1 MEDSMLE
8 SRDSVKAIKGVGEKT
23 AALFAKIGV
32 YTVGNLLYHYPF
44 RYETYA
50 YPMPIASCRE
60 KELVSIEGIVAASP
74 KFFNAGK
81 YKITEV
87 LVKDDTGSITLK
99 WYNAPFMRN
108 VLKFGDRLIFRGKVQ
123 VKNKKLFIAQPEYF
137 TKEKYAVMLKT
148 LRPVYPSTEGLTQ
161 NAITTAIGKALEETV
176 MPDYLSAA
184 QKKRYELA
192 GLREALHSIHFPK
205 EEKSLTDAL
214 SRLVF
219 DEFFF
224 FLLNMRKLKSGMAQQ
239 KNTHI
244 ILPSEKCDEMI
255 GKLGYE
261 LTDDQKKAIDDIFA
275 DMSSEGCMQRLLQ
288 GDVGSGK
295 TAVALIAMSA
305 AAFSG
310 MQACIMAPTE
320 VLARQHYEYFEKMFG
335 KFGISTAFLSGSLT
349 KAQKKAEYEKI
360 KSGEALIIVGT
371 HAAIQDSV
379 VFHNLALAVIDEQHR
394 FGVKQREAITL
405 KGEMPHLLLMSA
417 TPIPRTYALMLYGD
431 MDISVLAHLPA
442 NRKPIKNCVANESM
456 RNTVNRFLM
465 KEISHGHQAYVIC
478 PLVEESDKITAA
490 AVESYCE
497 ELKNSLG
504 GGIKIEALHGKMKAS
519 DKNMIMDRFVNGET
533 DILVSTTVIEVG
545 INVPNAT
552 VMLIEN
558 AESFGL
564 AQLHQIRGR
573 VGRGSDQSYC
583 IFVAGKE
590 NDSVKERLDIVANSN
605 DGFYIAGQ
613 DMKLRGPGDFFG
625 VRQSGEQQF
634 TLADP
639 LRDGLILSK
648 AQEAAAE
655 LTEEE
660 TEKLLE
666 KRNNLVSSLEYM
678 VY

>member
-1 MEDSMLE
+1 MLE
-8 SRDSVKAIKGVGEKT
+8 SRDSIRAIKGVGEKT
-23 AALFAKIGV
+23 AALFSKIGV
-32 YTVGNLLYHYPF
+32 YTVGDLLYHYPF
-44 RYETYA
+44 RYESYA
-50 YPMPIASCRE
+50 YPVPIASCKE

-87 LVKDDTGSITLK
+87 LIKDDSGSITLK

-108 VLKFGDRLIFRGKVQ
+108 ILKFGDRLIFRGKVQ
-123 VKNKKLFIAQPEYF
+123 IKNKKAFIAQPEYF
-137 TKEKYAVMLKT
+137 TKEKYSVMLKT

-161 NAITTAIGKALEETV
+161 NAVTAAIGKALEETV

-184 QKKRYELA
+184 QKKQYELV

-205 EEKSLTDAL
+205 EEVSLTAAL

-224 FLLNMRKLKSGMAQQ
+224 FLLNMRKMKEGTEQQ
-239 KNTHI
+239 KNTHV
-244 ILPSEKCDEMI
+244 LFPSEKCREMI
-255 GKLGYE
+255 GALGYE
-261 LTDDQKKAIDDIFA
+261 LTDDQKKAVEEIYA
-275 DMSSEGCMQRLLQ
+275 DMASGQCMQRLLQ

-295 TAVALIAMSA
+295 TAVALAAMAA

-310 MQACIMAPTE
+310 KQACIMAPTE
-320 VLARQHYEYFEKMFG
+320 VLARQHYEFFEKIFG

-349 KAQKKAEYEKI
+349 KTQKKTEYEKI
-360 KSGEALIIVGT
+360 ESGEALIIVGT
-371 HAAIQDSV
+371 HAAIQDGV
-379 VFHNLALAVIDEQHR
+379 VFHDLALAVIDEQHR
-394 FGVKQREAITL
+394 FGVKQREAIIR
-405 KGEMPHLLLMSA
+405 KGETPHLLLMSA

-442 NRKPIKNCVANESM
+442 NRKPIKNCVADESM
-456 RNTVNRFLM
+456 RTTVNKFLL
-465 KEISHGHQAYVIC
+465 KEIAEGHQAYVIC

-490 AVESYCE
+490 AVESYCG
-497 ELKNSLG
+497 ELRDSLG
-504 GGIKIEALHGKMKAS
+504 GGVKIEALHGKMKAA
-519 DKNMIMDRFVNGET
+519 DKNRIMNEFVNGET

-558 AESFGL
+558 AEKFGL

-573 VGRGSDQSYC
+573 VGRGAAQSYC
-583 IFVAGKE
+583 IFMAGRKSE
-590 NDSVKERLDIVANSN
+590 SARERLDIVAKSN
-605 DGFYIAGQ
+605 DGFEIAGQ

-639 LRDGLILSK
+639 LRDGLLLTR
-648 AQEAAAE
+648 AQEAVAA
-655 LTEEE
+655 LSGEEV
-660 TEKLLE
+660 EKLLE
-666 KRNNLVSSLEYM
+666 KRNNLVSSQPYM